1 MPLEFLILSAF
12 PIFYF
17 FLSFLAEDENS
28 RTTEL
33 FKKEETG
40 EKGVMVIHFQRLA
53 VLPKF

>member
-40 EKGVMVIHFQRLA
+40 EKGVTVIHFQRLA